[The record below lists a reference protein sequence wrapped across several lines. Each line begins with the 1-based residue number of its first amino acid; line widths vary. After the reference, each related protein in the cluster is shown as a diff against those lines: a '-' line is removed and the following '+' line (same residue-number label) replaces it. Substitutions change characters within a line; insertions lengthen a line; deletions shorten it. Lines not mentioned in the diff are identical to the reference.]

1 MDQGGDTEV
10 DTYQLHLKYSESGY
24 SDDMT
29 EERPLWR
36 QLFDLLEKE
45 LAPKLRE
52 FAGSGGIVELV
63 SGLTRFRFQ
72 LERSLEE
79 LSSEFL
85 RTWNLPSG
93 SDLRMLSDQI
103 NAIDRRLREM
113 SKALDEIRSRVEG

>member
-1 MDQGGDTEV
+1 MEV
-10 DTYQLHLKYSESGY
+10 DTYQLHLEYSKSGY

-45 LAPKLRE
+45 LAPKLSE
-52 FAGSGGIVELV
+52 FAGSGGIIELF
-63 SGLTRFRFQ
+63 SGLRRFRFQ
-72 LERSLEE
+72 LEKSLEE
-79 LSSEFL
+79 LSSEIL

-93 SDLRMLSDQI
+93 SDLRMMSDQI
-103 NAIDRRLREM
+103 NAIDRHLREI